1 MKPEQIAAI
10 LTHARQNGLKGF
22 GGACGA
28 AAVAINRVLFDG
40 QAELVGAFN
49 EALWEKGEPLGHVA
63 VIHDDIVWDADGRP
77 KDIED
82 LESFGML
89 APDDE
94 DYQKLATKLG
104 IAWDDEVANTAI
116 VVTYDEE
123 SELLDWFDPAG
134 LEEMEA
140 ILRRSM
146 KEAAPEDAAMCGP

>member
-1 MKPEQIAAI
+1 MTPDQIATI
-10 LTHARQNGLKGF
+10 LTHAKENGLNGF
-22 GGACGA
+22 GGASGA

-40 QAELVGAFN
+40 KAELVGAFN
-49 EALWEKGEPLGHVA
+49 EALWGKGEPLGHVA
-63 VIHDDIVWDADGRP
+63 VIHDEIVWDADGRP

-94 DYQKLATKLG
+94 DYQKMAAELG
-104 IAWDDEVANTAI
+104 IAWDEEVANTAV

-123 SELLDWFDPAG
+123 AEVLEWFDPSG

-140 ILRRSM
+140 ILRAAM
-146 KEAAPEDAAMCGP
+146 KEDAPEDAASCEP